1 MSANADKQI
10 VGKCTKCAKKA
21 ERARATGRFA
31 ALFNALPLLC
41 DDCTEPQESRFRDPV
56 IRSSAYGQLHTGASF
71 GLDAPDHVPSV
82 WGHGADVPWGHGE
95 SLLICGPQGVGKSSV
110 MQQLALRRCGVL
122 EGDLLGFP
130 VERDQRLSLYLALD
144 RPAQIGRSIKRM
156 VTEEHRKQLEL
167 GFITWRGAL
176 PFNLVEHP
184 DNLYEFVQEI
194 GELLAP
200 IGTVFI
206 DSLKDLAA
214 GLASDEVGA
223 AVNRALGQL
232 VANDIEVCATHHGRK
247 ATGANKKPN
256 TLADIYGSTWIT
268 AGAGSVI
275 LLWGDAG
282 HSIVEL
288 THLKQPAEDVG
299 PFEILHDHLRGTC
312 TRCDRPDARTVL
324 IAAGEDGITAK
335 AAAEIVFGATPDRAQ
350 VEKIRRRFDRF
361 VDESRAT
368 KTQPETEQG
377 KPFADVIYYPTV

>member
-1 MSANADKQI
+1 MSPNADKQT
-10 VGKCTKCAKKA
+10 GKCACGAIV
-21 ERARATGRFA
+21 ERPRGAGRFA
-31 ALFNALPLLC
+31 TLLDAQPFVC
-41 DDCTEPQESRFRDPV
+41 ESCKEPQEWHFRDRV
-56 IRSSAYGQLHTGASF
+56 IPGSAHAQLHTGASF

-122 EGDLLGFP
+122 KGDLLGFP
-130 VERDQRLSLYLALD
+130 VERDRRVSLYLALD

-176 PFNLVEHP
+176 PFNLVERP
-184 DNLYEFVQEI
+184 DNLYEFVREI

-200 IGTVFI
+200 VGTVFI
-206 DSLKDLAA
+206 DSVKDLAA

-247 ATGANKKPN
+247 ATDANKRPN
-256 TLADIYGSTWIT
+256 TLADIYGSVWIT

-282 HSIVEL
+282 DPIVEL

-299 PFEILHDHLRGTC
+299 PFEVLHDHPHGTC
-312 TRCDRPDARTVL
+312 TRRDRPDAWTVL
-324 IAAGEDGITAK
+324 MDDPDGITAK
-335 AAAEIVFGATPDRAQ
+335 AAAETVYGATPDKPQ
-350 VEKIRRRFDRF
+350 VERVRRRFDRF
-361 VDESRAT
+361 VSEGHAT
-368 KTQPETEQG
+368 KIEPPRTFSE
-377 KPFADVIYYPTV
+377 ASSPTFSTSPA